1 MLAKLDNDGYEILS
15 PKETQVLL
23 TLRDHSISDTAI
35 ILNLS
40 ARSLEKYLHNIRDKL
55 GIATVSGSSSLHLV
69 LVKAL
74 RKGII
79 SLFD

>member
-1 MLAKLDNDGYEILS
+1 MLAKIDNDGDEILS
-15 PKETQVLL
+15 KTEIQVLL
-23 TLRDHSISDTAI
+23 TLRDYSIHDTAI
-35 ILNLS
+35 ILKLS
-40 ARSLEKYLHNIRDKL
+40 PRTLEKYLHNIRDKL